1 MHAKTIEELILSSK
15 KHDENSVWIFE
26 DDFFFTSFNGVETK
40 YGWQKFD
47 RFKIIENTLITYFYK
62 TDTFGFVLSKEE
74 LGKDRFDEVIKF
86 LYTKLDRI

>member
-1 MHAKTIEELILSSK
+1 MMKIQFRFLKMT
-15 KHDENSVWIFE
+15 F
-26 DDFFFTSFNGVETK
+26 FNGVETK
-40 YGWQKFD
+40 YYWQKFD

>member
-47 RFKIIENTLITYFYK
+47 RFKIIENRLITYFYK
-62 TDTFGFVLSKEE
+62 ADIFGFALSEE
-74 LGKDRFDEVIKF
+74 ERGKDRFDAVIKF
-86 LYTKLDRI
+86 LCTKLDRI